1 MSDHLP
7 QGPLVAY
14 YGDDYTGSA
23 AVMEVMTFAGLPTV
37 LFLDVPTP
45 MRLARFRA
53 YRGIGIA
60 GVARS
65 QPPEWMDEHLPP
77 IFRALYSIG
86 APISHY
92 KVCSTFDSSPTTGSI
107 AARSISPSRFSAAAG
122 IRWPWPPRRSNATR
136 PSATCLPASAARASG
151 SIAIRPMAHHPVTPM
166 HEADVRL
173 HLVQQTRRRIGLV
186 DFIALQQDR
195 GAAEWRGN
203 GRRAPRS
210 SPSTSSTR
218 RHWRQPAA

>member
-1 MSDHLP
+1 MSDPLP

-45 MRLARFRA
+45 AQLARFQA

-65 QPPEWMDEHLPP
+65 QTPQWMDEHLPP

-107 AARSISPSRFSAAAG
+107 G
-122 IRWPWPPRRSNATR
+122 H
-136 PSATCLPASAARASG
+136 
-151 SIAIRPMAHHPVTPM
+151 AIDLAIP
-166 HEADVRL
+166 
-173 HLVQQTRRRIGLV
+173 
-186 DFIALQQDR
+186 
-195 GAAEWRGN
+195 
-203 GRRAPRS
+203 
-210 SPSTSSTR
+210 
-218 RHWRQPAA
+218 